1 MKIKFI
7 IFLIFPFYSF
17 SQNIVVH
24 KDLLEQM
31 AKNDAF
37 KTASLLN
44 YSAGLSK
51 IQTRKETVAAAAASM
66 EIVQQKVFNS
76 LTNVDAGLKNV
87 KTLFYIS
94 KYTTSIL
101 KNAQNAI
108 TIAAGKPYLVSIA
121 SKQAIIIYERVGG
134 LTSFVSDFIMTSN
147 ESQLIK
153 PTERDRLLYTVY
165 RQLIVLNSLTQD
177 LCDKMSKWRVQDAV
191 NNIIPINQYINT
203 DKKIINNIFNTWS
216 Y

>member
-7 IFLIFPFYSF
+7 VFLFFPFYSF

-24 KDLLEQM
+24 KDLLIQVV
-31 AKNDAF
+31 KNDAY

-44 YSAGLSK
+44 YSDGLSK

-66 EIVQQKVFNS
+66 DIVQQKVFNS
-76 LTNVDAGLKNV
+76 LTNVDDGIRNV
-87 KTLFYIS
+87 RTLFYIS

-101 KNAQNAI
+101 KNAQKAI

-121 SKQAIIIYERVGG
+121 SKQAIIVYERIGG
-134 LTSFVSDFIMTSN
+134 LTSFVTDFVMTSN
-147 ESQLIK
+147 ETQLIK

-165 RQLIVLNSLTQD
+165 RQLIVLNSLTQN
-177 LCDKMSKWRVQDAV
+177 LCDKMSKWKVQDAA
-191 NNIIPINQYINT
+191 NSIIPINQYINT
-203 DKKIINNIFNTWS
+203 DKIIISNIFNTWS
-216 Y
+216 H